1 MFSIFQLFFQKYLW
15 KIRNISTDVGVV
27 VWNIL
32 KWVIFKLK
40 DLPWQSW
47 FLIIWIGERDKKTLC
62 LKADTAFF
70 YCIEVWCIVVE
81 SGEGLGA
88 VLVVAGLSLF
98 AEPDEN
104 EDPAYQRDE
113 DEEVEGTWLANVVQA
128 TPCNCQRGNEQSK
141 RYEPAQEG
149 NPAKHDAHDE
159 VEEEEVPV
167 FRTGCATVE
176 ISVLGETGLHCGH
189 EVHTGGN
196 CLLGLRGE
204 IALIWIF
211 H

>member
-32 KWVIFKLK
+32 KWVIFKPK

-47 FLIIWIGERDKKTLC
+47 FLIIWIGERGIKNAVSN
-62 LKADTAFF
+62 ADTAFF
-70 YCIEVWCIVVE
+70 YYIEVWCIVMK

-104 EDPAYQRDE
+104 EDPAYQGGWGWR
-113 DEEVEGTWLANVVQA
+113 GSWHRIC
-128 TPCNCQRGNEQSK
+128 PCRADDAMQL
-141 RYEPAQEG
+141 PA
-149 NPAKHDAHDE
+149 
-159 VEEEEVPV
+159 
-167 FRTGCATVE
+167 
-176 ISVLGETGLHCGH
+176 GE
-189 EVHTGGN
+189 
-196 CLLGLRGE
+196 RGE
-204 IALIWIF
+204 REIRASPR
-211 H
+211 